1 MPQELPAE
9 EARLAP
15 SLSRM
20 GFDRVLYSV
29 YYEMRSPT
37 VYGKKIC
44 IADFHMLLYD
54 VFDILSMILLKWIKH
69 GVCYTKIYPRKE
81 TVKIIP

>member
-29 YYEMRSPT
+29 YYEMRSFE
-37 VYGKKIC
+37 KIC